1 MVKINYYETANNVL
15 AKLKDGKF
23 QSPEYSRLNYL
34 ANQLL
39 LKGKKEK
46 LMIEEEIKDKITLY
60 VHQINNALKF
70 LNDMNGRILIADEVG
85 LGKTIEAAIIL
96 KELIAREDIKK
107 ILILCP
113 SALTTQWEEELL
125 EKFGLQ
131 FEINRSVHHWSSYDK
146 IIASIDTA
154 KKSKHIQEIT
164 SIRWDLLIIDEAHR
178 LKNSSTIGYK
188 ALQNIKADNRIFL
201 TATPI
206 QNNLMELFNIIDL
219 LDKGYFGTSADFKRT
234 FVADDKGHKLTNKER
249 FGEQIKGIMVRNTRK
264 QSGLEFT
271 KRNVYTISIEQ
282 TPEEKEFEDIALNFI
297 RERYTE
303 IGDFSNN
310 KRDDD
315 AEYVDNSK
323 EENILNEKPAE
334 NKNIKGVGTL
344 QLMMLA
350 RMLTSC
356 KYAFSLSFDRY
367 VKKNISDP
375 VRKAEAEK
383 ILKLREQFD
392 ENKKMHKIVELIKK
406 INEKTIIFTSF
417 IATQS
422 TLTSE
427 LEKAGFKVEQINGSM
442 NSEEKKLAI
451 RKLKNGQSDILVSTE
466 SGSEGLNLQFC
477 HNLINYDLP
486 WNPMRVE
493 QRIGRIHR
501 IGQEYDIN
509 IYNIC
514 VKGTIEE
521 YILQKLYIKIDLFKL
536 AIGDI
541 ADIVSGVIDEDS
553 FEKSIFDILMKGK
566 TKIDWRQKLDELM
579 NKIKKSKDFQNS
591 IKKFDSQTLD
601 VFNLSTIQNEQ

>member
-15 AKLKDGKF
+15 AKLKEGKF
-23 QSPEYSRLNYL
+23 QSPEYSQLNYL

-39 LKGKKEK
+39 LKSKKEK

-60 VHQINNALKF
+60 IHQINNALKF

-96 KELIAREDIKK
+96 KELIVREDIKK

-113 SALTTQWEEELL
+113 SSLTTQWEGELL

-131 FEINRSVHHWSSYDK
+131 FEINRSVHHWSNYDK

-154 KKSKHIQEIT
+154 KRTKHIQEIAA
-164 SIRWDLLIIDEAHR
+164 IKWDLLIIDEAHR
-178 LKNSSTIGYK
+178 LKNSATIGYK
-188 ALQNIKADNRIFL
+188 ALQNIKANNKIFL

-219 LDKGYFGTSADFKRT
+219 LDKGYFGTSADFRRT
-234 FVADDKGHKLTNKER
+234 FIADDKGHRLANKER

-271 KRNVYTISIEQ
+271 KRNVYTVSIDQ
-282 TPEEKEFEDIALNFI
+282 TPEEKEFEEIALNFI

-303 IGDFSNN
+303 IKDFSDEKLN
-310 KRDDD
+310 
-315 AEYVDNSK
+315 EYAKDLDKSK
-323 EENILNEKPAE
+323 EDDILSKKPTE

-344 QLMMLA
+344 QLMILA

-375 VRKAEAEK
+375 VRKLEAEK

-392 ENKKMHKIVELIKK
+392 ENKKMHKIVDLIKK
-406 INEKTIIFTSF
+406 INDKTIVFTQF

-427 LEKAGFKVEQINGSM
+427 LEGAGFKVEQINGSM
-442 NSEEKKLAI
+442 NSEEKKHAI
-451 RKLKNGQSDILVSTE
+451 RKLKNGQSDMLISTE

-501 IGQEYDIN
+501 IGQEYDVS

-521 YILQKLYIKIDLFKL
+521 YILQKLYLKIDLFKL

-541 ADIVSGVIDEDS
+541 ADIVSEVIEEDS

-566 TKIDWRQKLDELM
+566 TKIDWRKKLDELM
-579 NKIKKSKDFQNS
+579 EKVKKSKEFKQS
-591 IKKFDSQTLD
+591 IKEFDSQTLD
-601 VFNLSTIQNEQ
+601 LFNLSTMPNEH